1 MIQYT
6 HTHAKN
12 MHAKQNICSTS
23 VATKSLLKWRS
34 IELSRKHSILD
45 DEDSISS
52 TKSES
57 NAIVTFHLRR
67 RKKRHSKI
75 CIFICIQIDS
85 KINDRVISFTILSEK
100 RNNDREKGVV
110 KTMMN
115 IHSIIRVLNDSTCC
129 AVHSKHVLNAWF
141 RSCCQV
147 EYVCFTR
154 KKMDKKTG
162 NINIYIIVVGNF
174 DSRIPNYI
182 LITFQIKKSF
192 ITRKPKNA

>member
-6 HTHAKN
+6 HTRKKYARKTKYLFDECRHEIIIEVKIYWVIAKTFHTWRWRFDFINKKWIECHCYVSSQTKKKKAQQN
-12 MHAKQNICSTS
+12 MHLYLHSDWFKN
-23 VATKSLLKWRS
+23 KRS
-34 IELSRKHSILD
+34 RDFMHY
-45 DEDSISS
+45 
-52 TKSES
+52 
-57 NAIVTFHLRR
+57 
-67 RKKRHSKI
+67 
-75 CIFICIQIDS
+75 
-85 KINDRVISFTILSEK
+85 SFGK

-115 IHSIIRVLNDSTCC
+115 IHSIIRVSNDSTCC

-162 NINIYIIVVGNF
+162 NINIYIIVAGNF
-174 DSRIPNYI
+174 DSRIQNYI